1 MKELTTIQSKIYEI
15 RGKQVMLDF
24 DLAAL
29 YQVETKVLKQAV
41 RRNIERFPEDFMFE
55 ISNEEYNSLKIS
67 LRSQIV
73 TLEIDGRGKYPKY
86 PPFAFTEMGVA
97 MLSSVLRS
105 GSAIQ
110 VNIAIM
116 RAFVAMR
123 NYLTQASLHSAELA
137 EMRSRLQLIEHEV
150 RENLKAMN
158 DMSEDIGKDIDAI
171 YEAIGA
177 LSVKLPQIRQEPQK
191 SDSRNSSMK
200 PIQILFTGLLLASL
214 LPGCEIHDD
223 IDVDVKRKAIVYLRY
238 NYNDGEHDTMDEVQ
252 TLRLFFFDLK
262 TGRQYRD
269 TTLTREEFLTDTGA
283 MQTYIS
289 NGEYGIVTL
298 ANVGHGS
305 TVSADNI
312 RDAAITFPDTGAD
325 PLFFNRIQ
333 TPIQKGDSLRFDI
346 DLFKSVYKVNV
357 RVEGMQNINNPEDFY
372 FGLNNYAALSF
383 DNKPCGGFR
392 MYRPQLARDP
402 AAGTMSGSFYTPYF
416 PSDSPISI
424 GIYTDDPTSIYGHE
438 LFVATIQ
445 RYIEIAPN
453 PGHDVEIDIRILLN
467 GANVTVIISDWEGT
481 VIQEEHF
488 GA

>member
-1 MKELTTIQSKIYEI
+1 MK
-15 RGKQVMLDF
+15 
-24 DLAAL
+24 
-29 YQVETKVLKQAV
+29 
-41 RRNIERFPEDFMFE
+41 
-55 ISNEEYNSLKIS
+55 
-67 LRSQIV
+67 
-73 TLEIDGRGKYPKY
+73 
-86 PPFAFTEMGVA
+86 
-97 MLSSVLRS
+97 
-105 GSAIQ
+105 
-110 VNIAIM
+110 
-116 RAFVAMR
+116 
-123 NYLTQASLHSAELA
+123 YLC
-137 EMRSRLQLIEHEV
+137 
-150 RENLKAMN
+150 
-158 DMSEDIGKDIDAI
+158 
-171 YEAIGA
+171 Y
-177 LSVKLPQIRQEPQK
+177 
-191 SDSRNSSMK
+191 
-200 PIQILFTGLLLASL
+200 ILTGLWLASL

-223 IDVDVKRKAIVYLRY
+223 IDVNVKRKAIVYLRY

-269 TTLTREEFLTDTGA
+269 TTLTRDEFLTDTGA

-305 TVSADNI
+305 TVSADNLG
-312 RDAAITFPDTGAD
+312 DAAITFPDTGAD

-346 DLFKSVYKVNV
+346 ALFKSVYKVNV

-424 GIYTDDPTSIYGHE
+424 GIYTDDPSSIYGHE

-445 RYIEIAPN
+445 RYMEIAP
-453 PGHDVEIDIRILLN
+453 IRD
-467 GANVTVIISDWEGT
+467 TTSR
-481 VIQEEHF
+481 
-488 GA
+488 

>member
-1 MKELTTIQSKIYEI
+1 MK
-15 RGKQVMLDF
+15 
-24 DLAAL
+24 
-29 YQVETKVLKQAV
+29 
-41 RRNIERFPEDFMFE
+41 
-55 ISNEEYNSLKIS
+55 
-67 LRSQIV
+67 
-73 TLEIDGRGKYPKY
+73 
-86 PPFAFTEMGVA
+86 
-97 MLSSVLRS
+97 
-105 GSAIQ
+105 
-110 VNIAIM
+110 
-116 RAFVAMR
+116 
-123 NYLTQASLHSAELA
+123 YLC
-137 EMRSRLQLIEHEV
+137 
-150 RENLKAMN
+150 
-158 DMSEDIGKDIDAI
+158 
-171 YEAIGA
+171 Y
-177 LSVKLPQIRQEPQK
+177 
-191 SDSRNSSMK
+191 
-200 PIQILFTGLLLASL
+200 ILTGLWLASL

-269 TTLTREEFLTDTGA
+269 TTLTRDEFLTDTGA

-305 TVSADNI
+305 SVSADNI
-312 RDAAITFPDTGAD
+312 RDAAITFPGTGAD

-402 AAGTMSGSFYTPYF
+402 PCRDRFTRPTFLRTRQSQSASIPMIPPRFTGMNSLWPRYNATWK
-416 PSDSPISI
+416 SPLIRD
-424 GIYTDDPTSIYGHE
+424 TTS
-438 LFVATIQ
+438 
-445 RYIEIAPN
+445 R
-453 PGHDVEIDIRILLN
+453 
-467 GANVTVIISDWEGT
+467 
-481 VIQEEHF
+481 
-488 GA
+488 

>member
-1 MKELTTIQSKIYEI
+1 MK
-15 RGKQVMLDF
+15 
-24 DLAAL
+24 
-29 YQVETKVLKQAV
+29 
-41 RRNIERFPEDFMFE
+41 
-55 ISNEEYNSLKIS
+55 
-67 LRSQIV
+67 
-73 TLEIDGRGKYPKY
+73 
-86 PPFAFTEMGVA
+86 
-97 MLSSVLRS
+97 
-105 GSAIQ
+105 
-110 VNIAIM
+110 
-116 RAFVAMR
+116 
-123 NYLTQASLHSAELA
+123 YLC
-137 EMRSRLQLIEHEV
+137 
-150 RENLKAMN
+150 
-158 DMSEDIGKDIDAI
+158 
-171 YEAIGA
+171 Y
-177 LSVKLPQIRQEPQK
+177 
-191 SDSRNSSMK
+191 
-200 PIQILFTGLLLASL
+200 ILTGLWLASL

-269 TTLTREEFLTDTGA
+269 TTLTRDEFLTDTGA

-305 TVSADNI
+305 SVSADNI

-467 GANVTVIISDWEGT
+467 GANVTVIISDWEGI

>member
-1 MKELTTIQSKIYEI
+1 
-15 RGKQVMLDF
+15 
-24 DLAAL
+24 
-29 YQVETKVLKQAV
+29 
-41 RRNIERFPEDFMFE
+41 
-55 ISNEEYNSLKIS
+55 
-67 LRSQIV
+67 
-73 TLEIDGRGKYPKY
+73 
-86 PPFAFTEMGVA
+86 
-97 MLSSVLRS
+97 
-105 GSAIQ
+105 
-110 VNIAIM
+110 
-116 RAFVAMR
+116 
-123 NYLTQASLHSAELA
+123 
-137 EMRSRLQLIEHEV
+137 
-150 RENLKAMN
+150 
-158 DMSEDIGKDIDAI
+158 
-171 YEAIGA
+171 
-177 LSVKLPQIRQEPQK
+177 
-191 SDSRNSSMK
+191 MK

-269 TTLTREEFLTDTGA
+269 TTLTRDEFLTDTGA

-305 TVSADNI
+305 TVSADNLG
-312 RDAAITFPDTGAD
+312 DAAITFPDTGAA

-445 RYIEIAPN
+445 RYMEIAPN

-467 GANVTVIISDWEGT
+467 RANVTVIISDWEGT